1 MRVSSPLGW
10 LFAIRAESAPATQV
24 VLWTAFLAG
33 VFGLWVFATDYPQ
46 WMKRLIIDVFPHY
59 QVRRGDVIEL
69 RLDRDHQLLK
79 IIKGGSGRTISRDLP
94 PLAAAALP
102 EFTPANYD
110 GLFRRLGDDGLGAFE
125 RQDDWSYTGRIVDAD
140 RAGERLKDLGPL
152 PYQLPVSMGET
163 VDVAI
168 DAATGQALF
177 RLERVPVGGVLAP
190 LEIPAAEPG
199 TPARPDQYPGLAGL
213 ATAIGVAD
221 LRASPQPEGKRLFQ
235 GTVSDAQ
242 RAQAAG
248 LGPRSPV
255 APLAGGD
262 IVSLRLDR
270 DTENPAGHRVVLGLE
285 RTGKSM
291 PIPFTPALLTPTA
304 IPPLSTSAYPGLAP
318 ALSRVGVGSAPGS
331 GNAAWQVL
339 DVERAQAAGLG
350 LSRPPELRL
359 LSRGS
364 LPSPSE
370 LIDSLPVLWSERNL
384 PGAAWLTLSRILQG
398 FAWAVVVTLPLG
410 LLMGAFTRIGM
421 FFDPLRLTGMYIP
434 LPALIPLTIAWVG
447 IGEPQIVLFL
457 AICMGVVLLPFVVAA
472 VQAVPSVYLDT
483 ARTLGA
489 SRGQIFRY
497 VLVAISWP
505 TLFRGLRISFA
516 VGWTWIMLAEVVGVN
531 NGLGYIINTSQRR
544 GYIEHVYL
552 VIALVIAM
560 AFLSNALWN
569 LLSRVLF
576 PYQESEG

>member
-1 MRVSSPLGW
+1 MRVISPLGW
-10 LFAIRAESAPATQV
+10 LFAIRAESAPATRV
-24 VLWTAFLAG
+24 ALWAAFLAG
-33 VFGLWVFATDYPQ
+33 VFALWVFATDYPQ
-46 WMKRLIIDVFPHY
+46 WMKRLIIGVFPQY
-59 QVRRGDVIEL
+59 QVQRGDVIDL
-69 RLDRDHQLLK
+69 RLDRKRRQLE
-79 IIKGGSGRTISRDLP
+79 IIKAGSGRTISRDLP

-102 EFTPANYD
+102 EFTPANYE
-110 GLFRRLGDDGLGAFE
+110 GLFHRLQDDGLGDFK
-125 RQDDWSYTGRIVDAD
+125 RQDEWAYTGRIVDVS
-140 RAGERLKDLGPL
+140 RARERLKDLGPL
-152 PYQLPVSMGET
+152 PYQLPVSVGET
-163 VDVAI
+163 VDIEI
-168 DAATGQALF
+168 DAATSQAVF
-177 RLERVPVGGVLAP
+177 RLERVPVGGVVAP
-190 LEIPAAEPG
+190 LETPAAEQS
-199 TPARPDQYPGLAGL
+199 TPARPEQYPELAGF
-213 ATAIGVAD
+213 AVAVGVAD
-221 LRASPQPEGKRLFQ
+221 LRAHPRPEGKRLFQ
-235 GTVSDAQ
+235 ATVSDAQ
-242 RAQAAG
+242 RAQSAG

-255 APLAGGD
+255 AELAEGES
-262 IVSLRLDR
+262 VSLHLTR
-270 DTENPAGHRVVLGLE
+270 DPENPAGHRVMLALE

-291 PIPFTPALLTPTA
+291 PIPFSPALLTPSA
-304 IPPLSTSAYPGLAP
+304 IPALSTSAYPGLAA
-318 ALSRVGVGSAPGS
+318 ALARAGVGPTPEQGDP
-331 GNAAWQVL
+331 AWQIL
-339 DVERAQAAGLG
+339 DADRARAAGLG

-364 LPSPSE
+364 LPSPTE

-384 PGAAWLTLSRILQG
+384 PEAAWLTLSRILQG
-398 FAWAVVVTLPLG
+398 FAWSVVVTLPLG

-472 VQAVPSVYLDT
+472 VQSIPSVYLDT

-516 VGWTWIMLAEVVGVN
+516 VGWTWIMLAEVIGVN

-569 LLSRVLF
+569 LLSRMLF
-576 PYQESEG
+576 PYQESEE